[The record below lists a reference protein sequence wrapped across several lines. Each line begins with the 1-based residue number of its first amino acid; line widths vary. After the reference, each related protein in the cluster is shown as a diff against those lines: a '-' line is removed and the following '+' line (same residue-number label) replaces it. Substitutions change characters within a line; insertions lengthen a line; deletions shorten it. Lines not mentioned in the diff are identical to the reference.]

1 MNLAIILSVFIVF
14 TISNEY
20 AEAQN
25 CKRVC
30 DFSEKVPYKAVCD
43 NYGNGYDSPKELE
56 CAKCRAPG
64 KGISLVSYGSNCSL
78 RK

>member
-1 MNLAIILSVFIVF
+1 MKIVIILTVFVVF
-14 TISNEY
+14 TLCSEY

-25 CKRVC
+25 CDRVC
-30 DFSEKVPYKAVCD
+30 DFSQKVPYKAVCD

-56 CAKCRAPG
+56 CAKCREPG
-64 KGISLVSYGSNCSL
+64 KGISLVSYGADCS

>member
-1 MNLAIILSVFIVF
+1 MKLAVILTIFVVF
-14 TISNEY
+14 TICSEY

-30 DFSEKVPYKAVCD
+30 DFSKTEPYKAVCD
-43 NYGNGYDSPKELE
+43 NYGVGYDSPKELE
-56 CAKCRAPG
+56 CAKCRSPG
-64 KGISLVSYGSNCSL
+64 KGISLVSYGADCG